1 MRVALICVAL
11 AAGCTDAAEPDGP
24 TAPNQLSG
32 DDKADDPGPLWAG
45 LTSVTIERWVADPC
59 NDGRR
64 GLGDEPVIYDT
75 WARQRATF
83 RNICFEVWKPGVT
96 DTDNPDYWR
105 LLDVQVHYR
114 HGSSGPFE
122 MAYVNSI
129 DRRGNNRRYAWAL
142 EVQHDPTAYVPS
154 LPQMAAP
161 FRILSES
168 GDWAYVESDLEF
180 YFTVNGRKLETPTG
194 NRFVIR
200 YQEYLRT
207 PKLPHSET
215 GYVLHDIVT
224 CEQDTVRFGSGA
236 GFFAADVRAPAAV
249 AALGAG
255 ADGSLIYGTPV
266 ASDGALL
273 SMTYGT
279 QITVPGET
287 LPGFVDA
294 GGLRVEPHGT
304 TMEIELD
311 VYDRA
316 LAMTRQ
322 LSATVTGCVA
332 RTVGPSH

>member
-1 MRVALICVAL
+1 MA
-11 AAGCTDAAEPDGP
+11 CTDPVELEGP

-32 DDKADDPGPLWAG
+32 DDKADGGPLWAG
-45 LTSVTIERWVADPC
+45 LTSVTLERWVADPC

-64 GLGDEPVIYDT
+64 ELGDAPVIYDT
-75 WARQRATF
+75 WARQRAAI

-105 LLDVQVHYR
+105 LLDVQVHFR

-142 EVQHDPTAYVPS
+142 EIQHDPTAYVAS
-154 LPQMAAP
+154 LPQMTAP

-168 GDWAYVESDLEF
+168 GDWAFVESDLEF
-180 YFTVNGRKLETPTG
+180 YFTVNGRKLETPSG

-224 CEQDTVRFGSGA
+224 CEQGAVRFGSGA
-236 GFFAADVRAPAAV
+236 GFFAADIRSPAAV

-255 ADGSLIYGTPV
+255 ADGSLIYGSPV
-266 ASDGALL
+266 ASNGTLL

-279 QITVPGET
+279 QVAVPGEA

-294 GGLRVEPHGT
+294 GGLRIEPQGS
-304 TMEIELD
+304 TMRVELD

-316 LAMTRQ
+316 LAVTRQ
-322 LSATVTGCVA
+322 LSATLTGCA
-332 RTVGPSH
+332 GQTAGPSR